1 MEAVWEK
8 LVGGSSRL
16 WPRPP
21 QPPPHAHRHGGGPR
35 EVCRHAPAMTPRLH
49 RAAVIPAAPSH
60 RRHSR
65 SSAPVRPPGI
75 DPSSPPRLSAAR
87 LPYPPLPPTA
97 TCRTDHPWASPQG
110 QK

>member
-1 MEAVWEK
+1 MEVVWEK
-8 LVGGSSRL
+8 LVGGFL
-16 WPRPP
+16 PP
-21 QPPPHAHRHGGGPR
+21 LASPAAASYRARRHGGGPR
-35 EVCRHAPAMTPRLH
+35 EVRQRAPTTTLRLH

-65 SSAPVRPPGI
+65 SSAPVRPSGI

-97 TCRTDHPWASPQG
+97 TSRTDHPWASPQG